1 MLVNSYSVAS
11 IFYKF
16 AMGTNI
22 AASVFWYC
30 FSFYL
35 LLMPCFNIDYQRFQE
50 GIMRR
55 SYMLELLDHPF
66 NTQSKIS
73 WMNEFRNNMVSHE
86 LLMQN
91 IHRMHTLIRIYN
103 K

>member
-55 SYMLELLDHPF
+55 SYMLELLDYP
-66 NTQSKIS
+66 TLSQRYLGR
-73 WMNEFRNNMVSHE
+73 MNLE
-86 LLMQN
+86 
-91 IHRMHTLIRIYN
+91 IIW
-103 K
+103 

>member
-22 AASVFWYC
+22 DASVFWYC

-55 SYMLELLDHPF
+55 SYMLELLDYP
-66 NTQSKIS
+66 TLSQRYLGR
-73 WMNEFRNNMVSHE
+73 MNLE
-86 LLMQN
+86 
-91 IHRMHTLIRIYN
+91 IIW
-103 K
+103 